1 MSNWLVR
8 KAPSRNYLEPVRWSK
23 ADLSGPRVGP
33 RGSPIVGF
41 LHQQYQEQQQN
52 YNSNKKIKE
61 IYQLDPIGHGLFRIT
76 K

>member
-8 KAPSRNYLEPVRWSK
+8 KAPSRSYLEPVRWSK

-41 LHQQYQEQQQN
+41 LRQQYQEQQQN

>member
-1 MSNWLVR
+1 L
-8 KAPSRNYLEPVRWSK
+8 KPVRWSK

-41 LHQQYQEQQQN
+41 LRQQYQEQQQN
-52 YNSNKKIKE
+52 YNSKKIKE
-61 IYQLDPIGHGLFRIT
+61 IYQLDPIGHGLFRII